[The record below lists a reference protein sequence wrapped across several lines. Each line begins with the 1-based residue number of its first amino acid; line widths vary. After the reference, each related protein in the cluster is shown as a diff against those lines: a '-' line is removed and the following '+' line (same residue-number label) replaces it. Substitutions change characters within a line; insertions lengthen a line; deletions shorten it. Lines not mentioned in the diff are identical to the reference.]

1 MLAFCLPFKAGKF
14 DTIIVCDRKRLYFR
28 RLLYFWHVLLHCEL
42 KLQKLLFL
50 YLTRSHLKERERE
63 RERER
68 EWEACKD
75 QPFLLSL
82 SLAIQG
88 EFCVCVYEDLKVR
101 ESVCVCYLL
110 NEKER
115 ERERSHRV
123 TKPFP
128 LLFSGYVAIL
138 SLAPLFNVYNVFLLL

>member
-63 RERER
+63 REREGMGSLQR
-68 EWEACKD
+68 ST
-75 QPFLLSL
+75 LLTLSL
-82 SLAIQG
+82 SCYLG
-88 EFCVCVYEDLKVR
+88 RVLCVCVYEDLKVR

>member
-1 MLAFCLPFKAGKF
+1 M
-14 DTIIVCDRKRLYFR
+14 
-28 RLLYFWHVLLHCEL
+28 
-42 KLQKLLFL
+42 
-50 YLTRSHLKERERE
+50 
-63 RERER
+63 
-68 EWEACKD
+68 
-75 QPFLLSL
+75 
-82 SLAIQG
+82 
-88 EFCVCVYEDLKVR
+88 CVYEDLKVR